1 MAWLSAVDASNT
13 IVQRTRKWVQ
23 TQTIVL
29 SRSRDAD
36 QSVTHYVGLTKA
48 AADSYV
54 AAHWNDAG
62 VVEMYVEL
70 QNDAGAYRVV
80 AEIITFGAWSAWA

>member
-1 MAWLSAVDASNT
+1 MAWLSEITTANT

-36 QSVTHYVGLTKA
+36 QSLTHYVGLTKA

-54 AAHWNDAG
+54 SGHWDDTG
-62 VVEMYVEL
+62 VVEMYVERM
-70 QNDAGAYRVV
+70 NDAGAYRVV
-80 AEIITFGAWSAWA
+80 AEVITYGEWSEWA